1 MLLTEAEAWVD
12 FYLVAGASA
21 AVLIGLLFVALSI
34 NREAVAAHAHLRGQA
49 RQAIYALVYVF
60 VISLVVL
67 IPDQAGWV
75 LGAELL
81 IAALLNLVV
90 AIPRQ
95 VRGMTA
101 TLATD
106 RRRFA
111 LVIAVYNGAML
122 LIIAAG
128 TGLIAGFDEALFLL
142 AAAVIALSLLA
153 IANSW
158 ILTLI
163 STESGGDG

>member
-1 MLLTEAEAWVD
+1 
-12 FYLVAGASA
+12 
-21 AVLIGLLFVALSI
+21 
-34 NREAVAAHAHLRGQA
+34 
-49 RQAIYALVYVF
+49 VYVF

-67 IPDQAGWV
+67 IPEQADWA

-81 IAALLNLVV
+81 CLALLNLVV

-95 VRGMTA
+95 VRGMTK
-101 TLATD
+101 THPTE

-122 LIIAAG
+122 LMMAAG
-128 TGLIAGFDEALFLL
+128 IGLIAGFDEALFLL

-158 ILTLI
+158 TLTLI
-163 STESGGDG
+163 STEPGGDS

>member
-1 MLLTEAEAWVD
+1 M
-12 FYLVAGASA
+12 
-21 AVLIGLLFVALSI
+21 
-34 NREAVAAHAHLRGQA
+34 
-49 RQAIYALVYVF
+49 YVF

-67 IPDQAGWV
+67 IPDQADWA

-81 IAALLNLVV
+81 CLALLNLAV

-95 VRGMTA
+95 VRGMTT
-101 TLATD
+101 TLPTE

-122 LIIAAG
+122 LIVAAG
-128 TGLIAGFDEALFLL
+128 IGLIAGFDGALFLL

-158 ILTLI
+158 TLTLI
-163 STESGGDG
+163 STEPG